1 MQSTMTNENTMT
13 ADTSTPT
20 TARKPKSADKI
31 KWELEHQIEFV
42 KERYEKVQA
51 AFLASVQQDPTYA
64 ISRQADDMVKM
75 QAEHEVWLKI
85 ERELADNE
93 PAAVL
98 TKNLAE
104 CRSAVQSYFG
114 TSCTCPIFNA
124 VARAKAGALVRQ
136 IDQIDAMMKCFGM

>member
-1 MQSTMTNENTMT
+1 MQST
-13 ADTSTPT
+13 T
-20 TARKPKSADKI
+20 TAKNKKPMTDDEKI
-31 KWELEHQIEFV
+31 KWELSHRIEVV
-42 KERYEKVQA
+42 KVRYEGMKDT
-51 AFLASVQQDPTYA
+51 FLAGVQKDPAYA

-85 ERELADNE
+85 ERELVDNE

-98 TKNLAE
+98 AKNLAE

-124 VARAKAGALVRQ
+124 IARAKAGALVRQ
-136 IDQIDAMMKCFGM
+136 IDQIDATMECFGMK